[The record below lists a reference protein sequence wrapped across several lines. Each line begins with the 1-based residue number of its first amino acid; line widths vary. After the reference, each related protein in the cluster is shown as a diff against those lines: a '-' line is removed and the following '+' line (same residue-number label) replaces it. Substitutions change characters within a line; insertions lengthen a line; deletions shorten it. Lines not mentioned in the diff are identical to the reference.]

1 LNIVRLIWD
10 AALAQ
15 GYVDRILPKPK
26 LPRPFKKTPRYFR
39 LTDVAKIIAAAL
51 RIDMA
56 NGAFY
61 WLVAEAG
68 LRAGELAGLR
78 LSDVYLDHITVSQGV
93 WNGKA
98 STPKTQSAIRTV
110 AVSGILAKLL
120 YLQKVFQE
128 EKGHDYLFPT
138 STGSSWDMNMFQERK
153 MKPLLCLLGIQH
165 AGLHAFRHFNASLL
179 GSLRVPLKTI
189 QERLGDASGGF
200 LTLDV
205 YTHAEKKRILR
216 RRNE

>member
-1 LNIVRLIWD
+1 MEVEGYEPKTMRNLWVIVRLIWD

-26 LPRPFKKTPRYFR
+26 LPRAFKKTPRYFR

-61 WLVAEAG
+61 WLVAETG

-78 LSDVYLDHITVSQGV
+78 LSNVYLDHITVSQGV

-98 STPKTQSAIRTV
+98 SIQKLRAPLGRLRCQEYSPSCSTRRKCSRRKKDTTICSRLQ
-110 AVSGILAKLL
+110 LAAR
-120 YLQKVFQE
+120 
-128 EKGHDYLFPT
+128 GT
-138 STGSSWDMNMFQERK
+138 
-153 MKPLLCLLGIQH
+153 
-165 AGLHAFRHFNASLL
+165 
-179 GSLRVPLKTI
+179 
-189 QERLGDASGGF
+189 
-200 LTLDV
+200 
-205 YTHAEKKRILR
+205 
-216 RRNE
+216 